1 MWYDERNRKNRNY
14 IIPEFSLCCSLGKVQ
29 LPFLTEP
36 PEVLKELLYDYGSK
50 HYKNFQNNIRAYNQM
65 FAFTS
70 SAGKVDSS
78 INKGHRRAPTVY
90 KISGENVH
98 YIGSLMPMPGEK
110 PKFAR
115 LYIYDTENEVNNRI
129 APFRSNDSEYA
140 IDSEIVGKL
149 QKMLDENNT
158 LAKSFR
164 MAKERFAGSNTEHV
178 RLKLL
183 SSREKDRRLYNLPD
197 VSEVAALVVGDIDS
211 LSSTKDII
219 LERQDGRLKRIN
231 EIHVAYLGLQYPLL
245 FPYGEDGYRIDIQHK
260 IIGSLKPNKRS
271 KLTMRQFFA
280 FRLQTRK
287 TEAPTIL
294 VSEKLF
300 QQFVVD
306 AYTMIESERFLY
318 FRIHQKELRADDYKS
333 LKNAKS
339 TDLFITFTCNSEW
352 PEIKRLLDP
361 LHLKPVDR
369 PDIVC
374 RMFKIK
380 LDMLIKYL
388 KKERF
393 FGKVVA
399 DVHTIEFQKRGLP
412 YAHILILLDSLS
424 KFPDPKDI
432 DKVICAEIPNQFEH
446 PELYKAVKNFML
458 HGPCGS
464 VNIFSSCMKEG
475 RCSKFYPKSFA
486 DLTTIDAEGYP
497 IYRRRKTGCYA
508 EKGNVALDNR
518 YVVPYNPSLLMK
530 YQAHM
535 NVEWCNQSRAIKYLF
550 KYINKGYDRV
560 TAILDNADDSECS
573 NKVIDETKNYL
584 DCRYI
589 SPCEA
594 VWRIFAYPIHSREP
608 ALQRLSFHLPSRNPI
623 LYEDGEDIDD
633 ILSKPGIDQSMFTA
647 WMDANNNYSEA
658 KELTYSEFP
667 RFFVYN
673 KKEKIWSRRKCG
685 YTIGRL
691 YYVPPTCGEL
701 FYLRMMLNF
710 VRGPTNYDQ
719 IKSANGVIHN
729 SFRDACFALGLLNDD
744 REYIEAIKVASCW
757 GLGDYL
763 RKLFTVMLM
772 SNNLSL
778 TDDQL
783 KTRCLYEIEMILQD
797 NRKSLKE
804 YPHMPFP
811 KCFVRLKFQNG
822 LIYKEL
828 NYDKNNLKNEFQ
840 TLFSSLTQEQQ
851 GVFEKIVE
859 VVSKE
864 NGGVFFVYG
873 HRGTC
878 KTYLWIVLTSF
889 LRSQGM
895 IVLTVALS
903 GIAALLLP
911 GGRTAHSRFA
921 IPLMVHEDSVCN
933 IKQNSELAELLKQTK
948 LILWDEASMVHRYS
962 VEAVDKSLRDIMSS
976 TNNNNANLPFGGKVV
991 VFGGDFRQILPV
1003 IPGGGRTEIVNA
1015 SICSSYI
1022 WDYCSV
1028 LRLTKNMRLDESSH
1042 ANNDELALFSQ
1053 WILNVGD
1060 GNIGGPNDGISEIMI
1075 PTELLISNFE
1085 DPVSSIVDCIYPN
1098 LLENH
1103 LNSNWLQSRAILCS
1117 TLDVVEKVNQY
1128 IIMKISGDEK
1138 IYLSSDSVDKSYGS
1152 RQYATETLTPEFL
1165 NSLQCSGLPHHALK
1179 LKVGISI
1186 MLLRN
1191 LDRFASLCNGTRL
1204 IIIRLSNHVIEAEV
1218 LVGSYLGKKVL
1229 IPRMCMSPSQSPW
1242 PFKLDRRQFSI
1253 VVSYAMTINKSQ
1265 GQSLS
1270 NVEVYLP
1277 KPVFSHGQLY
1287 VAISRV
1293 RILATVLRRCC
1304 SLPRCCTSPL
1314 LFLALASVS
1323 VSSYASSFF
1332 LYFLLL
1338 DLLLLLLLRLLL
1350 SAFSGFA
1357 SASTSNLILICYFLI
1372 SSLLCVDFVVEFD
1385 VVISGFE

>member
-1 MWYDERNRKNRNY
+1 
-14 IIPEFSLCCSLGKVQ
+14 
-29 LPFLTEP
+29 
-36 PEVLKELLYDYGSK
+36 
-50 HYKNFQNNIRAYNQM
+50 
-65 FAFTS
+65 
-70 SAGKVDSS
+70 
-78 INKGHRRAPTVY
+78 
-90 KISGENVH
+90 
-98 YIGSLMPMPGEK
+98 MPMPGEK
-110 PKFAR
+110 PKFAQ
-115 LYIYDTENEVNNRI
+115 LYIYDTENEVYNRI

-149 QKMLDENNT
+149 QKMLDENNA

-183 SSREKDRRLYNLPD
+183 SSREKDGRIYNLPD

-211 LSSTKDII
+211 LSSTRDII

-294 VSEKLF
+294 VSKKLF

-306 AYTMIESERFLY
+306 ACTMIESERLLY
-318 FRIHQKELRADDYKS
+318 FRIHQKELRANDYKS
-333 LKNAKS
+333 LKIAKS
-339 TDLFITFTCNSEW
+339 TGQISGSSVGKRIVLPSSFIGGRRYMDGLYHDCVAICGHVGYPDLFITFTCNSEW

-374 RMFKIK
+374 RMFKMK

-412 YAHILILLDSLS
+412 HAHILIFLDSLS

-446 PELYKAVKNFML
+446 PELYKAVKKFML

-464 VNIFSSCMKEG
+464 INIFSPCMKEG

-486 DLTTIDAEGYP
+486 DLKTIDAEGYP

-573 NKVIDETKNYL
+573 NKVIDEIKNYL

-608 ALQRLSFHLPSRNPI
+608 AVQRLSFHLPGRNPI

-647 WMDANNNYSEA
+647 WMEANNNYSEA
-658 KELTYSEFP
+658 KELIYSEFP

-744 REYIEAIKVASCW
+744 REYIEAIKEASCW

-763 RKLFTVMLM
+763 RKFFTVMLM
-772 SNNLSL
+772 SNSVSRPEHVWKETWRLLSDDILYNERKLSKNSDLSL
-778 TDDQL
+778 TDEEL

-811 KCFVRLKFQNG
+811 ECFVRLKFQNS

-859 VVSKE
+859 AVSKE
-864 NGGVFFVYG
+864 DGGVFFVYG
-873 HRGTC
+873 HGGTG
-878 KTYLWIVLTSF
+878 KTYLWTVLTSF

-895 IVLTVALS
+895 IVLTVTLS

-921 IPLMVHEDSVCN
+921 IPLTVHEDSVCN

-948 LILWDEASMVHRYS
+948 LIIWDEASMVHRYS

-991 VFGGDFRQILPV
+991 VSGGDFRQILPV

-1015 SICSSYI
+1015 SIYSSYI

-1028 LRLTKNMRLDESSH
+1028 LRLTKNMRLEESSH
-1042 ANNDELALFSQ
+1042 ADNDELALFSQ

-1085 DPVSSIVDCIYPN
+1085 DPLSSIVDCIYPN

-1103 LNSNWLQSRAILCS
+1103 LDSNWLQSRAILCS
-1117 TLDVVEKVNQY
+1117 MLDVVEKVNQY

-1152 RQYATETLTPEFL
+1152 GQYATETLTPEFL

-1179 LKVGISI
+1179 LKVGIPI

-1191 LDRFASLCNGTRL
+1191 LDQCAGLCNGTRL
-1204 IIIRLSNHVIEAEV
+1204 IITKLSNHVIEAEV

-1242 PFKLDRRQFSI
+1242 PFKFDRRQFPI

-1270 NVEVYLP
+1270 NVGVYLP

-1287 VAISRV
+1287 VAISRA
-1293 RILATVLRRCC
+1293 RSKKGLKILIHNKEGHVL
-1304 SLPRCCTSPL
+1304 
-1314 LFLALASVS
+1314 
-1323 VSSYASSFF
+1323 SSTTNIVFKEIF
-1332 LYFLLL
+1332 
-1338 DLLLLLLLRLLL
+1338 
-1350 SAFSGFA
+1350 
-1357 SASTSNLILICYFLI
+1357 SNLK
-1372 SSLLCVDFVVEFD
+1372 
-1385 VVISGFE
+1385 

>member
-1 MWYDERNRKNRNY
+1 M
-14 IIPEFSLCCSLGKVQ
+14 V
-29 LPFLTEP
+29 
-36 PEVLKELLYDYGSK
+36 
-50 HYKNFQNNIRAYNQM
+50 
-65 FAFTS
+65 
-70 SAGKVDSS
+70 
-78 INKGHRRAPTVY
+78 
-90 KISGENVH
+90 
-98 YIGSLMPMPGEK
+98 
-110 PKFAR
+110 
-115 LYIYDTENEVNNRI
+115 
-129 APFRSNDSEYA
+129 
-140 IDSEIVGKL
+140 
-149 QKMLDENNT
+149 
-158 LAKSFR
+158 
-164 MAKERFAGSNTEHV
+164 
-178 RLKLL
+178 
-183 SSREKDRRLYNLPD
+183 
-197 VSEVAALVVGDIDS
+197 
-211 LSSTKDII
+211 
-219 LERQDGRLKRIN
+219 
-231 EIHVAYLGLQYPLL
+231 
-245 FPYGEDGYRIDIQHK
+245 
-260 IIGSLKPNKRS
+260 
-271 KLTMRQFFA
+271 
-280 FRLQTRK
+280 
-287 TEAPTIL
+287 
-294 VSEKLF
+294 
-300 QQFVVD
+300 
-306 AYTMIESERFLY
+306 ESERLLY

-339 TDLFITFTCNSEW
+339 TGQTSGSSVGKRIVLPSIFIGGRRYMDGLYHDCVAICGHVGYPDLFITFTCNSEW

-374 RMFKIK
+374 RMFKMK
-380 LDMLIKYL
+380 LDMLIKDL

-412 YAHILILLDSLS
+412 HAHILIFLDSLS
-424 KFPDPKDI
+424 KFSDPKDI

-446 PELYKAVKNFML
+446 PELYKAVKKFML

-464 VNIFSSCMKEG
+464 VNIFSPCMKEG
-475 RCSKFYPKSFA
+475 RCSKFYPKSFV
-486 DLTTIDAEGYP
+486 DLTTIDVEGYP

-508 EKGNVALDNR
+508 EKGNVAIDNR

-573 NKVIDETKNYL
+573 NKVIDEIKNYL

-608 ALQRLSFHLPSRNPI
+608 AVQRLSFHLPGRNPI

-647 WMDANNNYSEA
+647 WMEANNNYSEA

-744 REYIEAIKVASCW
+744 REYIEAIKEASCW

-778 TDDQL
+778 TDEEL

-811 KCFVRLKFQNG
+811 EYFVRLKFQN
-822 LIYKEL
+822 
-828 NYDKNNLKNEFQ
+828 
-840 TLFSSLTQEQQ
+840 
-851 GVFEKIVE
+851 
-859 VVSKE
+859 VSKE
-864 NGGVFFVYG
+864 DGGVFFVYG
-873 HRGTC
+873 HGGTG

-921 IPLMVHEDSVCN
+921 IPLTVHEDSVCN

-948 LILWDEASMVHRYS
+948 LIIWDEASMVHRYS

-1003 IPGGGRTEIVNA
+1003 IPGSGRTEIVNA

-1022 WDYCSV
+1022 
-1028 LRLTKNMRLDESSH
+1028 
-1042 ANNDELALFSQ
+1042 
-1053 WILNVGD
+1053 
-1060 GNIGGPNDGISEIMI
+1060 
-1075 PTELLISNFE
+1075 
-1085 DPVSSIVDCIYPN
+1085 
-1098 LLENH
+1098 
-1103 LNSNWLQSRAILCS
+1103 
-1117 TLDVVEKVNQY
+1117 
-1128 IIMKISGDEK
+1128 
-1138 IYLSSDSVDKSYGS
+1138 
-1152 RQYATETLTPEFL
+1152 
-1165 NSLQCSGLPHHALK
+1165 
-1179 LKVGISI
+1179 
-1186 MLLRN
+1186 
-1191 LDRFASLCNGTRL
+1191 
-1204 IIIRLSNHVIEAEV
+1204 
-1218 LVGSYLGKKVL
+1218 
-1229 IPRMCMSPSQSPW
+1229 
-1242 PFKLDRRQFSI
+1242 
-1253 VVSYAMTINKSQ
+1253 
-1265 GQSLS
+1265 
-1270 NVEVYLP
+1270 
-1277 KPVFSHGQLY
+1277 
-1287 VAISRV
+1287 
-1293 RILATVLRRCC
+1293 
-1304 SLPRCCTSPL
+1304 
-1314 LFLALASVS
+1314 
-1323 VSSYASSFF
+1323 
-1332 LYFLLL
+1332 
-1338 DLLLLLLLRLLL
+1338 
-1350 SAFSGFA
+1350 
-1357 SASTSNLILICYFLI
+1357 
-1372 SSLLCVDFVVEFD
+1372 
-1385 VVISGFE
+1385 